1 MKKKRKAGK
10 KVPKRRKWLTAA
22 GILLVLLLLPA
33 AAALGIFKHY
43 YNMLDYRQDELA
55 DSYEET
61 LPSDSEKE
69 NEEYG
74 GDIKEASEDEIA
86 AIEERIRQNTEAIQ
100 EGQAGGDTDTF
111 NLLLIGVDSRKDS
124 YSGRS
129 DAMILVSI
137 NREDKQIVMT
147 SLLRDMYVSIPGH
160 GSNRL
165 NAAYAYGGS
174 SLLTETIASNLGIR
188 VDRCIVGNF
197 YLVMDVIDALG
208 GIDIPLSADEIRVM
222 NQYISG
228 QNVLKGK
235 EVSEDILSEDN
246 TGRAHLNGNQA
257 LAYARVRYVG
267 TDFARTGRQREI
279 LSRCLDKVK
288 QMDLGAINGLM
299 ETFLPRVRTD
309 LTETDCASLLM
320 LGLQLPDFE
329 MQTMTIPMEGTWENA
344 RIRGM
349 SVLTVDFLANTDAW
363 YKLVGGQ
370 G

>member
-55 DSYEET
+55 DSFEET
-61 LPSDSEKE
+61 LPAGGGNE
-69 NEEYG
+69 NDEYQSTLP
-74 GDIKEASEDEIA
+74 EASQDEIA
-86 AIEERIRQNTEAIQ
+86 VIEERLRQNT
-100 EGQAGGDTDTF
+100 QAMQALPGESDAFTV
-111 NLLLIGVDSRKDS
+111 LLIGVDSRKDS

-129 DAMILVSI
+129 DAMILVSV
-137 NREDKQIVMT
+137 NRETQQVVMT

-160 GSNRL
+160 ESNRL
-165 NAAYAYGGS
+165 NAAYAYGGTT
-174 SLLTETIASNLGIR
+174 LLTETIEKNFGIP
-188 VDRCIVGNF
+188 VDRCVVINF
-197 YLVMDVIDALG
+197 YLLMDVIDALG
-208 GIDIPLSADEIRVM
+208 GIDITVTADEIDVM
-222 NQYISG
+222 NMYINSQNRLLGNPGG
-228 QNVLKGK
+228 Q
-235 EVSEDILSEDN
+235 DILSESDAG
-246 TGRAHLNGNQA
+246 TISVNGSQA

-279 LSRCLDKVK
+279 IARCAEKIRK
-288 QMDLGAINGLM
+288 MDLGQANEMM

-309 LTETDCASLLM
+309 LTESDCASLLM

-329 MQTMTIPMEGTWENA
+329 MQTMTIPMEGTWKNA

-349 SVLTVDFLANTDAW
+349 SVLTVDFSANTDAW